1 MINNYIFKPNFSS
14 IKISNSKK
22 LFPVQRVFCI
32 GTNYKEHAKE
42 MKAEIN
48 KEPVFFIKPNQTITQ
63 KNVITLPDNSSEIHH
78 EVELV
83 VCIGSGGKNININSV
98 SSHIYGYAVGI
109 DLTKRDIQAD
119 LKRRGKPWE
128 LSKVFDS
135 SAPISDVKKMEHRI
149 LKGKKIKLKIN
160 NKIQQNSCTSKM
172 IHGVEFLISYLSKQI
187 TLVPGDLIFT
197 GTPSGVSKLNIGD
210 KLEATIEDVGELSIL
225 FN

>member
-1 MINNYIFKPNFSS
+1 M
-14 IKISNSKK
+14 
-22 LFPVQRVFCI
+22 
-32 GTNYKEHAKE
+32 GE
-42 MKAEIN
+42 
-48 KEPVFFIKPNQTITQ
+48 
-63 KNVITLPDNSSEIHH
+63 
-78 EVELV
+78 
-83 VCIGSGGKNININSV
+83 KNININSA

-109 DLTKRDIQAD
+109 DLTKRDIQTD

-135 SAPISDVKKMEHRI
+135 SAPISDVKKMENKI

-172 IHGVEFLISYLSKQI
+172 IHDVEFLISYLSKQI

-197 GTPSGVSKLNIGD
+197 GTPSGVSKLSVGD
-210 KLEATIEDVGELSIL
+210 KLEATIEDVGKLSIL